1 MHSGLS
7 GSHGRWL
14 QPCLALVAGTISWF
28 CTDLIRTHH
37 SHPTDP
43 TIVPGPPVV
52 SPIIAGGTRADVAT
66 VAFFDF
72 SRASTEPLAAILR
85 RLFTLRTAE
94 DSLNAWRHVIL
105 ATAATDAD
113 KAFQLINAMP
123 DAIAWE
129 AQGKI
134 VADVFA
140 KTGAAGV
147 ASALRSHIAP
157 RLVMEGISQLNPG
170 VLLPYLQ
177 NYLSARP
184 EWTTWDVSAW
194 GKLYGKGA
202 EDDRKCW
209 ELVGPRIHELLKG
222 GHPISDLASGIP
234 PAFAAEFLL
243 AIENPFSRSSAAA
256 ELSARTAGAAA
267 SDPDKV
273 SAYLT
278 ELDQAAGRS
287 EKSRGVKLLAQS
299 MALSDKTGS
308 AVLTWVRDLATTDQ
322 KEAAIASAS
331 YVFSDS
337 RLIEKIL
344 ADLGARQDSVILEA
358 ALTPLAASPTL
369 TSEDVSG
376 ILDLQS
382 RDRTVAELLMSNGTW
397 QSILKKVSQPR

>member
-1 MHSGLS
+1 
-7 GSHGRWL
+7 
-14 QPCLALVAGTISWF
+14 LALVAGTISWF

-66 VAFFDF
+66 VASFDF

-299 MALSDKTGS
+299 MALSDKSGS

-358 ALTPLAASPTL
+358 ALTPLAASTTL

-397 QSILKKVSQPR
+397 QNILKKVSQPR